1 MMDGFIIFSF
11 VIFLSAL
18 FAFIVIWLIEF
29 IFLPSHNFK
38 VDRRNYEMLIRGIKQ
53 HTIDEE
59 GVSLIFRKRN
69 DDRVSLLFVQQ
80 FSYERFLDSFLYYV
94 RDHDEDGTLIT
105 EVYAVV
111 KPIIDKIK
119 EENPFSNVN
128 EKERRILLSIND
140 TMKKS
145 DNLADSEKSAIKHN
159 LDDLAMALEKNQ
171 EELKKS
177 KKSNKITWLS
187 IIITVLFG
195 IISMIPS
202 IIAYFKN

>member
-1 MMDGFIIFSF
+1 MIDGFPIFLF
-11 VIFLSAL
+11 VIFFIAL
-18 FAFIVIWLIEF
+18 FALIVTMLIELL
-29 IFLPSHNFK
+29 FLPSFNIK
-38 VDRRNYEMLIRGIKQ
+38 VDRRNYEMLLRGIQQ

-94 RDHDEDGTLIT
+94 REHDEDGTLIT
-105 EVYAVV
+105 EAYAVI
-111 KPIIDKIK
+111 KPIIYKIK
-119 EENPFSNVN
+119 EEDPFSNVN

-145 DNLADSEKSAIKHN
+145 NNLADSEKSAIKHN
-159 LDDLAMALEKNQ
+159 LDDLAIALEKSQ

-177 KKSNKITWLS
+177 KKSNKLTWLG

-202 IIAYFKN
+202 IIDYFKN